1 MTTNAPDNCK
11 CDMSEAEIIAL
22 ATAIADKIFE
32 AGSEPERF
40 GGPTKRIQFMGRNPR
55 TGSEWSMGGF
65 CKDALITNIAET
77 LRSVTPHEVANEQ

>member
-32 AGSEPERF
+32 AGSEPGRF
-40 GGPTKRIQFMGRNPR
+40 GGPTKRIQFMGYNP
-55 TGSEWSMGGF
+55 TTCKEFGMGGF
-65 CKDALITNIAET
+65 GKTALIMNITET
-77 LRSVTPHEVANEQ
+77 LRTCHTTTKLEEE